1 MIALAS
7 KFHEHSLT
15 VKHDTVEEARTIIR
29 FEQEFW
35 PDANG
40 SRCFAIPTDWWNS
53 WSNYTG
59 LKVLDRQTANVKV
72 SSELPSSESLISLDD
87 QADHASALVNA
98 NTHPFK
104 IGV

>member
-15 VKHDTVEEARTIIR
+15 VKHDPVEEVRTIIL

-35 PDANG
+35 PDASG

-59 LKVLDRQTANVKV
+59 LEVLDRQTANVKV
-72 SSELPSSESLISLDD
+72 SSELPSSESLTSLDD
-87 QADHASALVNA
+87 QADRGSALVNV
-98 NTHPFK
+98 NTQSLK